1 MTRSTRG
8 APISTDVYLR
18 GKSPLW
24 TRSVRAIARSVTLT
38 PPPPTKPARPVHSAA
53 RPRPAPTPGPTL
65 NASTAAPA
73 VDQAS
78 STPVA
83 TLPPPIVV
91 PQPAPP
97 VGNRVDSET
106 PDHHVS
112 PGPPVDGNVTIVVV
126 DPDEVVRTVLKDH
139 ITTLQLHAV
148 TRDSLASLAETSGND
163 EPRVFVLGPSE
174 APQTVIEWIG
184 PLIASRPHFRAVML
198 VSELSA
204 ELVRSAFRA
213 GIDDVVALSAEHTE
227 LLDAISRSV
236 ALVSGQQQAT
246 ARPNA
251 LHGPV
256 PAVSVGRVV
265 TVFGTKGGTGKSVV
279 AVNLAVSLARQT
291 AQPVVLVDANL
302 QFGDAAIMLQL
313 RPEHTITEAAL
324 AGDRLDADVL
334 ENLLLR
340 HKPSGLRVLAAP
352 ADPMSADQI
361 DRADLLRILTVL
373 RERFAYIVVDTSPRM
388 DENTLVILHT
398 ADDVVVL
405 TTPDVMSLK
414 NARLGL
420 QTLHALDIPRQS
432 IKLVLNQVTAQAGLT
447 RADAERAMRMKVDA
461 TLPCD
466 HLVGESVNRGS
477 PAILSAPSSKFVLG
491 IEDLAR
497 SLRTHPPS
505 TRQPPAKQEA
515 QPQASLR

>member
-1 MTRSTRG
+1 M
-8 APISTDVYLR
+8 V
-18 GKSPLW
+18 
-24 TRSVRAIARSVTLT
+24 
-38 PPPPTKPARPVHSAA
+38 
-53 RPRPAPTPGPTL
+53 
-65 NASTAAPA
+65 
-73 VDQAS
+73 
-78 STPVA
+78 
-83 TLPPPIVV
+83 TLPPPILV
-91 PQPAPP
+91 PQPTAPAVNGTETQAPDRP
-97 VGNRVDSET
+97 VASAEHG
-106 PDHHVS
+106 
-112 PGPPVDGNVTIVVV
+112 VTIAVV

-139 ITTLQLHAV
+139 ITTLHMPAV
-148 TRDSLASLAETSGND
+148 TYDSVASLTQASGQS
-163 EPRVFVLGPSE
+163 EPRVVVLGPSE
-174 APQTVIEWIG
+174 APQAIIDWIG
-184 PLIASRPHFRAVML
+184 PILASRPHYRAVLL

-204 ELVRSAFRA
+204 ELVRAAFRA

-236 ALVSGQQQAT
+236 ALVSGQQKA
-246 ARPNA
+246 AD
-251 LHGPV
+251 GPKSQNGAGPSV
-256 PAVSVGRVV
+256 AVGRVV

-302 QFGDAAIMLQL
+302 QFGDAAIMLQM

-334 ENLLLR
+334 EGLLLR

-361 DRADLLRILTVL
+361 DRADLLRILAVL
-373 RERFAYIVVDTSPRM
+373 RQRFAFIVVDTSPRM
-388 DENTLVILHT
+388 DENMLVILDA

-420 QTLHALDIPRQS
+420 QTLHALDIPRQN
-432 IKLVLNQVTAQAGLT
+432 IKLILNQVTAQAGLT
-447 RADAERAMRMKVDA
+447 RADAERAVRMKVDA
-461 TLPCD
+461 TLPTD
-466 HLVGESVNRGS
+466 QLVGESVNRGS

-497 SLRTHPPS
+497 SLRTHPS
-505 TRQPPAKQEA
+505 AMRQLSAKPGSE
-515 QPQASLR
+515 PQASFR